1 MEKSPADVLGAIIDE
16 VEGLRRTDTR
26 SHLPESLLREA
37 RMSLEHHIGGFGSGS
52 QLSEIHGLVGR
63 TVSHVF
69 DCDLKRAQIVIVCTD
84 GAYLALDTE
93 LDGDD
98 TYVSVDSRGFYGK
111 NECGIAA
118 YLKPAD
124 LVEVGLMTKAEQQQ
138 VERTEQEAKLK
149 AMLKRNEEQ
158 AEIARKELAK
168 LGLS

>member
-1 MEKSPADVLGAIIDE
+1 MEKSPAEVLGAIIDE

-26 SHLPESLLREA
+26 SHLPEGLLREA
-37 RMSLEHHIGGFGSGS
+37 RMSLEASIGGFGSGS
-52 QLSEIHGLVGR
+52 QMSDIHGLVGR

-111 NECGIAA
+111 NEGGIAA

-149 AMLKRNEEQ
+149 TMLKRNEEQ
-158 AEIARKELAK
+158 AEIARQELAK

>member
-1 MEKSPADVLGAIIDE
+1 MEKSPAEVLGAIIDE

-37 RMSLEHHIGGFGSGS
+37 RMSLETSIGGFGSGS
-52 QLSEIHGLVGR
+52 QMSDIHGLVGR

-111 NECGIAA
+111 NEGGIAA

-158 AEIARKELAK
+158 AEIARQELAK